1 MGIVPR
7 NTMIVGTVYTFQH
20 TGGEQV
26 PVSMIQINE
35 YILNSR
41 GEGDFIA
48 TAVDSIGIM

>member
-1 MGIVPR
+1 
-7 NTMIVGTVYTFQH
+7 MIAGTVYMFQH

-41 GEGDFIA
+41 GGEAGLLQQL
-48 TAVDSIGIM
+48 

>member
-7 NTMIVGTVYTFQH
+7 NTMIVGTVYAFRH

-35 YILNSR
+35 YILNSQ

-48 TAVDSIGIM
+48 AAADSIGIM